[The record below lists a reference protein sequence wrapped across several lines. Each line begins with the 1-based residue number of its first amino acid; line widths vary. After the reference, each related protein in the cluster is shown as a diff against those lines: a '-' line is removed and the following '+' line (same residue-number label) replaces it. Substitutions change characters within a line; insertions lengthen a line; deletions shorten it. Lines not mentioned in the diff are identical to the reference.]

1 MINDN
6 GGTKTAAD
14 FSFTVNGGNPTPFE
28 ADGQNDLTVNAGGYS
43 VTEPAAAGYTTS
55 YDNCSELRLANG
67 ATATCT
73 ITNDDQPAKLIVKK
87 IVINDNGGTKTAAD
101 FTLAVN
107 ADSATPASFAGSSN
121 GVPVSLHPGG
131 YSVSETGGADG
142 YTASL
147 SSDCAGTIAL
157 GETKTCVVTN
167 DDVAAPPPP
176 VLPTPPVTPVPPA
189 PQIDLAITKRDRPD
203 PATVGERITYTLTV
217 RNNGPDTATGVVVAD
232 PLPGSVSFAS
242 VKTTQGTCTGGILI
256 RCELGTMK
264 SGSVVV
270 ITITVTPRQPG
281 IVFNR
286 ATVVGNEAETTT
298 ANNTASTTT
307 LVKGAF
313 VPAAVVQHGCIAISV
328 GTRSTTVGVHSK
340 LTIHATELGK
350 PAQGVKVRVHGA
362 GVDRLS
368 PRSDRHGT
376 IRLTIV
382 PRKAGIIRISVASR
396 DACGTARIGV
406 VGAFTPPVTG

>member
-1 MINDN
+1 M
-6 GGTKTAAD
+6 T
-14 FSFTVNGGNPTPFE
+14 
-28 ADGQNDLTVNAGGYS
+28 
-43 VTEPAAAGYTTS
+43 
-55 YDNCSELRLANG
+55 
-67 ATATCT
+67 
-73 ITNDDQPAKLIVKK
+73 
-87 IVINDNGGTKTAAD
+87 
-101 FTLAVN
+101 
-107 ADSATPASFAGSSN
+107 
-121 GVPVSLHPGG
+121 VSLHPGG
-131 YSVSETGGADG
+131 YSVSETGGAAG

-147 SSDCAGTIAL
+147 SADCVGTIAL

-167 DDVAAPPPP
+167 DDVAGPPPPPP
-176 VLPTPPVTPVPPA
+176 VPPTPPVTPVPPA

-232 PLPGSVSFAS
+232 PLPGSVSFAG
-242 VKTTQGTCTGGILI
+242 VKTTQGTCTGGILV

-270 ITITVTPRQPG
+270 ITITVTPRQTG
-281 IVFNR
+281 VVFNR

-313 VPAAVVQHGCIAISV
+313 IPAAVVQHGCIAISV
-328 GTRSTTVGVHSK
+328 GTRSTTVGVHSR